1 MRGGPCRNLH
11 GGDWPAGKGSGGH
24 GCGGR
29 GGAAGKDGQCPAGL
43 GKGLRLRV
51 RQSQVTG
58 GRQYGACPGKIAS
71 FESQIAVSNP
81 ESFIDEVTEEVRR
94 DRLFALFRKYGWIGA
109 LLVIGVVGGTAY
121 NEWSKARAAANAQAF
136 GDALLDAL
144 DTGGTEERRAALSAI
159 TATGSQ
165 QALLQLVLASDPE
178 QDKAATLAALT
189 ALAGDASQPQ
199 SLRDLAVL
207 RRVIV
212 AGSDMSVSERRA
224 ALDGISAPGRAFRTL
239 ALEQSAYLSVEEG
252 KIAEAITALRAL
264 TTDQEAPAG
273 LRQRAE
279 QMIVALGGDAAGASG
294 G

>member
-1 MRGGPCRNLH
+1 
-11 GGDWPAGKGSGGH
+11 
-24 GCGGR
+24 
-29 GGAAGKDGQCPAGL
+29 
-43 GKGLRLRV
+43 
-51 RQSQVTG
+51 VTG
-58 GRQYGACPGKIAS
+58 GWQYGACPGKIAS

-178 QDKAATLAALT
+178 EDKAATLAALT
-189 ALAGDASQPQ
+189 ALTGDASQPQ

-252 KIAEAITALRAL
+252 KTVEAITALRAL